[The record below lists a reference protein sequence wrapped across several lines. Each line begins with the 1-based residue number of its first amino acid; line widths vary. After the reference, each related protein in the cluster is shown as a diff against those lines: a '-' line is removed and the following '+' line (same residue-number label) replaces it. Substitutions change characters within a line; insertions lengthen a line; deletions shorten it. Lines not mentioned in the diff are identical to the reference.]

1 MGIPKIEKHLIK
13 GINQDISK
21 SKFSNEY
28 AYEIRNARL
37 LATDSQ
43 TTFAVTNE
51 RGNKEYIITDNK
63 GNTVAIKGIIL
74 GHCEVKN
81 YIVLFT
87 YLG

>member
-51 RGNKEYIITDNK
+51 RGNKE
-63 GNTVAIKGIIL
+63 
-74 GHCEVKN
+74 
-81 YIVLFT
+81 
-87 YLG
+87 